1 MNLIVTHTSR
11 YSYSKPVWLQPQII
25 RLRPRCDG
33 ALRLERFDID
43 IAPKPVAVSACL
55 DIEGN
60 SVIHAWFG
68 DKATQLEIVTHFEVE
83 TGRTNPFDYLL
94 DPSADTLPIAYGERL
109 SGSLARYCLR
119 ADDDD
124 SVAKFARSL
133 AEAAGGHTLAFLNA
147 LNDEIQ
153 RTCPISVRE
162 KGAPHPP
169 AHTLEHRRGSC
180 RDVAMLFI
188 DACRA
193 VGIAAR
199 FVSGYQRG
207 GNGQEKRYMHAWPEV
222 YLPGGGWRGYDPTH
236 GLAVADA
243 HVAVAACREPHG
255 ATPIE
260 GSFRGDGVSSTLDAR
275 VEIEE
280 GR

>member
-94 DPSADTLPIAYGERL
+94 DSSADMLPIAL
-109 SGSLARYCLR
+109 SAR
-119 ADDDD
+119 
-124 SVAKFARSL
+124 
-133 AEAAGGHTLAFLNA
+133 G
-147 LNDEIQ
+147 
-153 RTCPISVRE
+153 
-162 KGAPHPP
+162 
-169 AHTLEHRRGSC
+169 RR
-180 RDVAMLFI
+180 R
-188 DACRA
+188 
-193 VGIAAR
+193 
-199 FVSGYQRG
+199 
-207 GNGQEKRYMHAWPEV
+207 
-222 YLPGGGWRGYDPTH
+222 
-236 GLAVADA
+236 
-243 HVAVAACREPHG
+243 
-255 ATPIE
+255 
-260 GSFRGDGVSSTLDAR
+260 
-275 VEIEE
+275 
-280 GR
+280 